1 MSDLNSIRGA
11 ETACPCQILC
21 VTNALAES
29 NLILFAFPLKCL
41 NYYFIKHF
49 YFFKTFQK
57 TNNIF
62 IQQCLE
68 K

>member
-1 MSDLNSIRGA
+1 MSDLNSIRGT
-11 ETACPCQILC
+11 ETACPCQIDFIRFFIKMSEL
-21 VTNALAES
+21 L
-29 NLILFAFPLKCL
+29 
-41 NYYFIKHF
+41 FIKHF

-57 TNNIF
+57 TNKIF